1 MNAPRITEE
10 HSKLLIHMVV
20 RAFLLDVAIYT
31 PITKDFLLPLNTRK
45 IVSRL
50 LRRVCCTGNGR
61 DGTPRRTAALNWDST
76 ALFHET
82 QIQLSG
88 VEFHFCPSCR
98 LWSENSRFDSETSP
112 VRLEKGLAT
121 SVDYRRIIASGL
133 HFGGKTVSVKT
144 TAS

>member
-1 MNAPRITEE
+1 MHHGYYLGCHARMLHVFP
-10 HSKLLIHMVV
+10 
-20 RAFLLDVAIYT
+20 
-31 PITKDFLLPLNTRK
+31 LLPLNTRK